1 MLNEARERL
10 RGTDSALMTAILVA
24 GVLYFA
30 RDIFIP
36 LALAGLL
43 SFLLAPAAN
52 WLERWKLKRLP
63 AALMVILLC
72 VAALGS
78 LGWALLGQVYN
89 LAVELPQYQQN
100 VTEKINSLHLHSNG
114 RLSDTLT
121 MLANDRKQLMNG
133 DGVRTPVSDTLQR
146 NRVRATSG
154 QALPS
159 SKSTQPV
166 SVKIDQPDESIATM
180 AGHTLT
186 PLLHPLTTIFV
197 VLIFLVFMLL
207 ARDDLRDRGLRI
219 AGKGRMHV
227 TTKAIEDASRRVSR
241 YLRMQLIVNLCYGAV
256 VGLLLWAIGVPNPL
270 LWAVLTCL
278 LRFVPYIGI
287 LLATAGPLLL
297 SIAVSPHWSLL
308 IWTALMYI
316 VLELVAANFVE
327 PMLYGASTGISPIG
341 VLIAA
346 IFWTLLWGLPGLLLS
361 TPLTVCLV
369 VIGRQVSHLQYLDLL
384 FGDNEALA
392 PPDRFYQRMLAS
404 NARDATTL
412 LEETLK
418 TKSVEQVYDGIVVPA
433 ITLIEE
439 ARHSEE
445 MTGTRAEE
453 VLQSVEELTEEI
465 LGKCNEAAAVQP
477 ESKLLRKVA
486 CVPARDFADEVACQL
501 AAQVLSHVSFASAL
515 SSDTSTTDMLQSLES
530 SQPDAICVVGIPPHA
545 IRHMRMRCHQI
556 RAKFPTTPLVAC
568 ILSEQCDLPKLRV
581 RIPPEDAQ
589 HVVCSLQLMKD
600 YLFPPL
606 SPSASIDAPSDSAV
620 SQDEATKELADSLE
634 YMKLP
639 DVFDEPKETVFNH
652 LTMTLA
658 RAFDAPIALI
668 TVTNGQR
675 RFWESRC
682 GLPDDLQSTGENECD
697 RSICSRI
704 VLPDYGLV
712 VADTATDKR
721 FERDLFLK
729 ERGIRFYAGAPLKTP
744 EGETI
749 GSLCVLDTRP
759 RELGEER
766 KELLVSVANAVV
778 QAIELHSG
786 AASEV
791 A

>member
-1 MLNEARERL
+1 
-10 RGTDSALMTAILVA
+10 
-24 GVLYFA
+24 
-30 RDIFIP
+30 
-36 LALAGLL
+36 
-43 SFLLAPAAN
+43 
-52 WLERWKLKRLP
+52 
-63 AALMVILLC
+63 
-72 VAALGS
+72 
-78 LGWALLGQVYN
+78 
-89 LAVELPQYQQN
+89 
-100 VTEKINSLHLHSNG
+100 
-114 RLSDTLT
+114 
-121 MLANDRKQLMNG
+121 MNG
-133 DGVRTPVSDTLQR
+133 DGVRTPVSDPLQR
-146 NRVRATSG
+146 NRVRTTPG

-159 SKSTQPV
+159 SKSTQPI

-287 LLATAGPLLL
+287 LLAAAGPLLL

-308 IWTALMYI
+308 IWTAFMYI

-418 TKSVEQVYDGIVVPA
+418 TKSVEQAYDGIVVPA

-445 MTGTRAEE
+445 MTGAHAEE
-453 VLQSVEELTEEI
+453 LLQNVEEITEDVF
-465 LGKCNEAAAVQP
+465 GKCNETAAVQL
-477 ESKLLRKVA
+477 ESKLPRQVV

-501 AAQVLSHVSFASAL
+501 AAQVLSQVSFATAL
-515 SSDTSTTDMLQSLES
+515 SADTSTAEVLQSLES
-530 SQPDAICVVGIPPHA
+530 SRPDAICVVGIPPHA
-545 IRHMRMRCHQI
+545 IRHLRMRCHQI
-556 RAKFPTTPLVAC
+556 RAKFPTIPLVAC
-568 ILSEQCDLPKLRV
+568 ILSEQCDLSKLKV
-581 RIPPEDAQ
+581 RIPSEDAQ

-600 YLFPPL
+600 YLLPL
-606 SPSASIDAPSDSAV
+606 LGPVSIDAPADSAV
-620 SQDEATKELADSLE
+620 SQEESAKELADSLQH
-634 YMKLP
+634 MQLP

-682 GLPDDLQSTGENECD
+682 GLPDDLQSTDENECD

-704 VLPDYGLV
+704 VLPDSGLV
-712 VADTATDKR
+712 IGDIATDKR
-721 FERDLFLK
+721 FERDRFLK
-729 ERGIRFYAGAPLKTP
+729 ESGIRFYAGAPLKSP
-744 EGETI
+744 EGKTM
-749 GSLCVLDTRP
+749 GSICVLDTRP

-766 KELLVSVANAVV
+766 KDLLVSVANAVV

-786 AASEV
+786 ETSEV
-791 A
+791 S